1 MDGSLVRPPMSSR
14 PRPLGTYVSGEMAHI
29 VMYDCTGAVMRTVL
43 GEVCYPLELGCT
55 EGLTPVLCS
64 RLARVTNLSR

>member
-1 MDGSLVRPPMSSR
+1 MGGSLVRPLMSTR
-14 PRPLGTYVSGEMAHI
+14 PRPLGTYQGEMAHI
-29 VMYDCTGAVMRTVL
+29 VMHDCTGAVMRSVL

-55 EGLTPVLCS
+55 GGLTRVHRS